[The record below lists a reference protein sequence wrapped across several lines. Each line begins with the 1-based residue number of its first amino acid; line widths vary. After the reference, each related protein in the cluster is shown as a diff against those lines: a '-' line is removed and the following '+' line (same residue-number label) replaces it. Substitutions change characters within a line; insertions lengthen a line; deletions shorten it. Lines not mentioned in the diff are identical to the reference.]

1 MNSLKRFLLPPVV
14 MAISLVIFMTLKN
27 TKPEKTVT
35 ETPEKRWQVNTVN
48 VDFKTYSPEVT
59 LYGRVESPQKSVLKS
74 ALVADIVAVYALE
87 GAHVKKGQLLVQLDD
102 TDAKLTL
109 EQRYADLEEVNALLK
124 SEVKRVS
131 RDRSVLE
138 QEKSL
143 LSLATKSVERIEALE
158 QTRLV
163 SQSNLEET
171 RATQQRQ
178 MVTLKRLE
186 FDIADH
192 PARLAQLKARQ
203 KRSQALVQQA
213 KVNIQRTQI
222 SAPFDGRI
230 STLYVAKGDRVRA
243 GDSILAVYDLSQL
256 EVRAEIPGRYITQIQ
271 TMMATEKVLNAVAV
285 IAGQQS
291 DLSLERLS
299 GEVKQN
305 SAGID
310 GLFRVNN
317 KQESL
322 VLGSFVELTLTL
334 KQYDQ
339 LVAIPYNTLY
349 GLNHV
354 YKLQDG
360 YLQRID
366 VTRVGNV
373 ANEQGEKQLLIRS
386 DGLKQGDELVSTQLP
401 NAMSG
406 LPAEAIK

>member
-1 MNSLKRFLLPPVV
+1 VNSLKRFLLPPVV